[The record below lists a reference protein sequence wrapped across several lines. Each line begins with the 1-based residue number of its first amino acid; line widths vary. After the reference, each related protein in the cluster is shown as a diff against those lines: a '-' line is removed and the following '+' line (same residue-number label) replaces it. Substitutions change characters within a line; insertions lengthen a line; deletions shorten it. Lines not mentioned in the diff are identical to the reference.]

1 MKIYILNLIFSYFR
15 RDSFFFFF
23 LLIFRENLREFY
35 CGIANKK
42 SNDDSTMVLLLVRN
56 IHLGIRSF

>member
-1 MKIYILNLIFSYFR
+1 MT
-15 RDSFFFFF
+15 RDSFFFF

-56 IHLGIRSF
+56 IHLGIRSKFLRILRIITC